1 MIRHIFL
8 DKTATIIKGS
18 IANTG
23 LNPVAELNY
32 GDAVTRII
40 LHFDDSEIRQMVED
54 KTIPELTRD
63 CVEFRLKMTNCT
75 AINGIPYE
83 KMPHYGNT
91 CGEKQRASSFFVL
104 AMKLPQEFDAGRGY
118 DFVDDGWVKDRRNFS
133 QSGCNWFQSYNG
145 KEWPEE
151 GVYSLNTIAEEYK
164 KFSSGDTS
172 NIIDR
177 QHFDFGDE
185 QLDIDITDYV
195 FNFLETGEN
204 YGIMLC
210 FTPRLERQYE
220 YVEVTQPEKHTVYA
234 ELRELPEY
242 PDKQSPAY
250 VVIRGESGDTDTFYE
265 KKRIDM
271 TQQYVGFFTNN
282 TNTFFHPYVEVN
294 LKNTIQDDRE
304 CFFIGKKN
312 RLYLYANIG
321 GSPANLDSL
330 PTCTISNGD
339 TPEVH
344 QASKGVYYVEFTLND
359 VEPDTILFD
368 TWSDIVYDGV
378 EQEPVELEFVALA
391 KNMYFN
397 IGGGMV
403 KHEHLVPNL
412 YGINDDE
419 KVKQGDI
426 REVVVDFRKK
436 YTTDKRET
444 VADAWYRLYT
454 KDGNRQIDIFGG
466 YRPVERTFLHNYFLI
481 HSGDLIP
488 NNRYYVDIKIKEGNE
503 VRYYE
508 DRLHF
513 SVADNVTVRYS

>member
-8 DKTATIIKGS
+8 DKTATLIKGS
-18 IANTG
+18 ISNTG

-40 LHFDDSEIRQMVED
+40 LHFDDSELKQMADD
-54 KTIPELTRD
+54 KTID
-63 CVEFRLKMTNCT
+63 KNNVEFHLKMTNCT

-83 KMPHYGNT
+83 KPLHYGNT
-91 CGEKQRASSFFVL
+91 CGEKERASSFFVL
-104 AMKLPQEFDAGRGY
+104 AMKLPQPFDEGRGY
-118 DFVDDGWVKDRRNFS
+118 EFIDDGWVKNRRAFS
-133 QSGCNWFQSYNG
+133 QYGCNWYQSYNG
-145 KEWPEE
+145 KAWPEE
-151 GVYSLNTIAEEYK
+151 GVYSLDTIADEYK
-164 KFSSGDTS
+164 KFSSGATS
-172 NIIDR
+172 QVIDR

-195 FNFLETGEN
+195 LGVLDGEEN
-204 YGIMLC
+204 NGIMLC
-210 FTPRLERQYE
+210 FTPRLERQFE
-220 YVEVTQPEKHTVYA
+220 YVECA
-234 ELRELPEY
+234 EPDDEELHKFVVLDEVPEY
-242 PDKQSPAY
+242 PEKDSFPRIA
-250 VVIRGESGDTDTFYE
+250 ITGESGTTYY
-265 KKRIDM
+265 KKSEIKIK
-271 TQQYVGFFTNN
+271 QQYVGFFTNH

-312 RLYLYANIG
+312 RLYLYSNIG
-321 GSPANLDSL
+321 GSPENLDEM
-330 PTCTISNGD
+330 PVCTISNGE

-344 QASKGVYYVEFTLND
+344 QASKGVYYVEFTLTD
-359 VEPDTILFD
+359 VEPDTIMYD
-368 TWSDIVYDGV
+368 TWSNLIYDGQDQG
-378 EQEPVELEFVALA
+378 EVELEFVALA
-391 KNMYFN
+391 QNRYFN

-466 YRPVERTFLHNYFLI
+466 YRPVERTFLHNYFLV
-481 HSGDLIP
+481 HTGDLIP

-513 SVADNVTVRYS
+513 SVADDVTVRYS